1 MDGKREVRYSL
12 RLPPDVHERL
22 VELAR
27 REGRSLNQQLVH
39 ILRQGLRRADRR
51 EPLSRAEQ

>member
-22 VELAR
+22 VELAH
-27 REGRSLNQQLVH
+27 REGRSLNQQLVYM
-39 ILRQGLRRADRR
+39 LRQGLRRAGHR
-51 EPLSRAEQ
+51 EAARPS

>member
-1 MDGKREVRYSL
+1 MHGKREVRYSL

-27 REGRSLNQQLVH
+27 REDRSLNQQLVYM
-39 ILRQGLRRADRR
+39 LRQGLRRARLR
-51 EPLSRAEQ
+51 EAARPS